1 MKETTYAV
9 VDLETTGHSPEKGDR
24 MIQIAIV
31 FVKNKKIV
39 DRYSTFVQPEQP
51 IPPFISELTSITDED
66 VKDAPTFDAI
76 AKEVAQQLEGTIFVA
91 HNTQFDLSFLH
102 YEWERCG
109 VEPWKGET
117 IDTVELSKIAFP
129 SAYSYRLQDLASQLQ
144 LPLQRAHRADDDAE
158 ATAHLLMRCY
168 EKLLYLPTAT
178 LQQLHRRSFTLQSNV
193 STLFYH
199 LLKGKRP
206 NPVPY
211 DVYQGIPYKKRDKKE
226 VTNRSTLHF
235 PATHQEKMEILQR
248 AHPSFVRR
256 EPQLNFMDT
265 VWASLT
271 KGEEVVAEVPTGV
284 GKSLGY
290 LYPAAVYSIWK
301 NTSVVISTYTNHLVD
316 QLVEKEIPKVEKMV
330 GQPLRIAIL
339 KGRNHYFSF
348 ERFLRLLE
356 TTDHSYDETLAIM
369 QVFVWLMETD
379 VGDLEELNVSGG
391 GHLIIDRLRKSEAV
405 ESDDEKRA
413 DFHLRAW
420 LEAKEAHLIF
430 TNHAWLMSSEES
442 ATLVERAGGCI
453 IDEAH
458 QMIDA
463 AIHSKEVAFSYTF
476 WKYMIGQVHN
486 EGEGD
491 LLPKV
496 LRIRSS
502 FIPMKEREKTYI
514 DRMRDRFVHTFEAAV
529 ERFIELAL
537 LHDTSHVREKQIVLE
552 EPWKREK
559 IFHETSQ
566 RLYQYIQALY
576 LFITPVIERKEE
588 WTKRDRAYI
597 ETWLDRVHQL
607 EEMLDDWVAFFA
619 ENEGV
624 SEALVLSLD
633 TKGLPGSVRLT
644 KRPLHAMSVIQNRLS
659 KKARAIV
666 WTSGTMVVRDEEQ
679 FITKQLGLPANVP
692 MYQFEAPDSF
702 YEGAA
707 LWIVEDMPLI
717 QEVSDEEYVAAVVDA
732 VVQTAYATQGRMFVL
747 FTSQQMLKETYE
759 LLTESELLEDYIVL
773 AQGISGGSRAKMMRS
788 FQQWER
794 VVLFGTT
801 SFWEGVDIPGDSLS
815 AVLVARL
822 PFSSPYDPMYQKKA
836 EAVTKRGEDTFIHYS
851 LPEALVRFRQ
861 GFGRLIRA
869 ATDRGGFI
877 VLDRRIETK
886 AYGSHFIKVLPNIP
900 VRKVQLGNMVETLE
914 TWYTEEERKRN

>member
-1 MKETTYAV
+1 MKDTTYAV

-39 DRYSTFVQPEQP
+39 DRYSTFVQPEQS
-51 IPPFISELTSITDED
+51 IPPFISQLTSITDED
-66 VKDAPTFDAI
+66 VKDAPTFEEI
-76 AKEVAQQLEGTIFVA
+76 AGEVAEKLEGTVFVA
-91 HNTQFDLSFLH
+91 HNIQFDLSFLYH
-102 YEWERCG
+102 EWKRCG
-109 VEPWKGET
+109 IELWKGET
-117 IDTVELSKIAFP
+117 IDTVELAKITFP
-129 SAYSYRLQDLASQLQ
+129 SAYSYRLQDLSDQLQ

-158 ATAHLLMRCY
+158 ATAHLLIRCY
-168 EKLLYLPTAT
+168 NKLLRLPTAT

-199 LLKGKRP
+199 ILKNQRP
-206 NPVPY
+206 TPEPY
-211 DVYQGIPYKKRDKKE
+211 DVYQGIPYKVRDEKE
-226 VTNRSTLHF
+226 VTNCSTF
-235 PATHQEKMEILQR
+235 QYPSTHEEKMTVLQQ
-248 AHPSFVRR
+248 AHPSFVQRKA
-256 EPQLNFMDT
+256 QLDFMDT
-265 VWASLT
+265 VWSSLT
-271 KGEEVVAEVPTGV
+271 KGQEVVAEVPTGV

-290 LYPAAVYSIWK
+290 LYPAAVYAIWK

-316 QLVEKEIPKVEKMV
+316 QLVEKEVPKVEKMI
-330 GQPLRIAIL
+330 GQRLRVAIL
-339 KGRNHYFSF
+339 KGRRHYFSF
-348 ERFLRLLE
+348 ERFIRLLE

-391 GHLIIDRLRKSEAV
+391 GHLIIDRLRKNEAV
-405 ESDDEKRA
+405 ESSEEKRA
-413 DFHLRAW
+413 DFHLHAW
-420 LEAKEAHLIF
+420 LEAKRAHLIF

-442 ATLVERAGGCI
+442 AALVEHAGGCI

-463 AIHSKEVAFSYTF
+463 AIQSKEVAFSYTF

-496 LRIRSS
+496 LRIRAS
-502 FIPMKEREKTYI
+502 FVTLNEREKTYI

-529 ERFIELAL
+529 ERLIALAFEYDASQL
-537 LHDTSHVREKQIVLE
+537 REKQVLLE
-552 EPWKREK
+552 EEWKQET
-559 IFHETSQ
+559 IFHDTSQ
-566 RLYQYIQALY
+566 RLFQYIQALH
-576 LFITPVIERKEE
+576 LFIAPVIERKEE

-597 ETWLDRVHQL
+597 ETWLDRIRQL
-607 EEMLDDWVAFFA
+607 EEMLDDWTAFFA

-644 KRPLHAMSVIQNRLS
+644 KRPLHAMSVIQHRLS
-659 KKARAIV
+659 KKARTIV
-666 WTSGTMVVRDEEQ
+666 WTSGTMTVRDDEQ
-679 FITKQLGLPANVP
+679 FITKQLGLPSSVP
-692 MYQFEAPDSF
+692 IYQFQAPDSF

-717 QEVSDEEYVAAVVDA
+717 QEVSAEEYVAAVVDA
-732 VVQTAYATQGRMFVL
+732 VVQTAYATNGRMFVL
-747 FTSQQMLKETYE
+747 FTSQQMLKEAYE

-773 AQGISGGSRAKMMRS
+773 AQGLSGGSRAKMMRS

-822 PFSSPYDPMYQKKA
+822 PFSSPLDPMYKKKA
-836 EAVTKRGEDTFIHYS
+836 AAVTQRGQDTFMHYS

-869 ATDRGGFI
+869 STDRGGFI

-886 AYGSHFIKVLPNIP
+886 SYGSYFINVLPNIP
-900 VRKVQLGNMVETLE
+900 IRKVQLGNMVETLE